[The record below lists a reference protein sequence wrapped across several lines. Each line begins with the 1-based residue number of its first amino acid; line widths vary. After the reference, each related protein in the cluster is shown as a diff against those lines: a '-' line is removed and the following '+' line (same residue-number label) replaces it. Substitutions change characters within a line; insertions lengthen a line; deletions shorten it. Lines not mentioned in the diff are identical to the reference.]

1 MFQAPGARLMSGTA
15 LARDLLA
22 DTTRRARRFLD
33 EAGRRPCLAAV
44 LVGEDPSSFAH
55 VNMKRSRCIMVGI
68 EARVETLADT
78 ATTGDVVAKVKE
90 LSKDPLVDGILVQNP
105 VPAHVDERTVFEAI
119 DPHKDVD
126 GVTTHAFARMAFGLP
141 GPVSCT
147 AEGIMRLLD
156 HYDVALAGMHAVVIG
171 RSPLLGQP
179 VGMRLLARDATL
191 TYCHSQS
198 RDLDEVVRNG
208 DIVVAAVGRPG
219 LVRGSW
225 LKSGAVVIDAAY
237 DSGTVGG
244 VEFEEAKAV
253 ASLLTPVPGGVGPV
267 TIAVLL
273 HQTIEAA
280 ETRMTSPGKRKRT
293 ASKAPG
299 RQVGNQ
305 AES

>member
-1 MFQAPGARLMSGTA
+1 MSQPSGARLMTGTA

-33 EAGRRPCLAAV
+33 ETGRRPCLAAV
-44 LVGEDPSSFAH
+44 LVGEDSASFAH

-68 EARVETLADT
+68 EARVETLTAT

-119 DPHKDVD
+119 DPHKDVE
-126 GVTTHAFARMAFGLP
+126 GVTTHAFARVAFGLP

-147 AEGIMRLLD
+147 AEGIIRLLD
-156 HYDVALAGMHAVVIG
+156 HYEVALAGMHAVIIG
-171 RSPLLGQP
+171 RSPLLGNP
-179 VGMRLLARDATL
+179 VGMRLLARDATV
-191 TYCHSQS
+191 TYCHPQS
-198 RDLDEVVRNG
+198 RDLDEIVRNG

-219 LVRGSW
+219 LVQGSW
-225 LKSGAVVIDAAY
+225 LKRGAVVIDAGH
-237 DSGTVGG
+237 DTDTVGD
-244 VEFEEAKAV
+244 VEFDDAQAV

-273 HQTIEAA
+273 QQTIETA
-280 ETRMTSPGKRKRT
+280 ERLRTSPAKRRR
-293 ASKAPG
+293 APSRAPG
-299 RQVGNQ
+299 RHADTQTD
-305 AES
+305 S